1 MPYDRPLVLSLS
13 TRTENP
19 STLDHAVERPITLDP
34 RSPLVL
40 DTHEIG
46 RRPGT
51 MREVKRTVAAPE
63 DLGTVV
69 IGVPTGDDV
78 ELDLRL
84 EAVMEGIWVSGSV
97 RARAVGECVRC
108 LAEVVE
114 EVDAPFQELYAYPE
128 RAAVAAEEG
137 DDEEDVR
144 ELEGDL
150 IDLEPALRDTVVPAL
165 PFRPVCSA
173 DCPGLCSVCGA
184 RLADPQNADHTH
196 ETIDPRWAE
205 LGRVKSMLDDRKES

>member
-1 MPYDRPLVLSLS
+1 M
-13 TRTENP
+13 
-19 STLDHAVERPITLDP
+19 DHAVERLITLDP

-51 MREVKRTVAAPE
+51 MREVRRTVAAPE
-63 DLGTVV
+63 DLGTAV

-78 ELDLRL
+78 ELELRL
-84 EAVMEGIWVSGSV
+84 EAVMEGILVSGSA

-114 EVDAPFQELYAYPE
+114 QVDAEIQELYVYPE
-128 RAAVAAEEG
+128 RAVVAAEDG

-150 IDLEPALRDTVVPAL
+150 VDLEPALRDAVVPAL
-165 PFRPVCSA
+165 PFRPVCSP

-184 RLADPQNADHTH
+184 RLADPENADHTH
-196 ETIDPRWAE
+196 EVIDPRWAE
-205 LGRVKSMLDDRKES
+205 LDRVKSMLDDRKES